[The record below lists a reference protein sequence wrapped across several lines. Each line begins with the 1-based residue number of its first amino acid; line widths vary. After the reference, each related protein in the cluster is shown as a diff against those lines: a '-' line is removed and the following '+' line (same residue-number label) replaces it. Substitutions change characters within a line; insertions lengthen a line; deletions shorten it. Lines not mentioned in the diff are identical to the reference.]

1 MSTSRRKERLLSLGW
16 LWLMLSSCTRL
27 FLWTVLSHKASAGK
41 KNTSIIFILKCHI
54 AHKLSKSNC
63 YAWHWPIWSRYIGN
77 FKWSASTLT
86 NMKLQPQS
94 HMVLVKPCRLDIKV
108 YSWRGW
114 TAQLVVQKIQLSV
127 KHIKICK
134 GGIKPAANN
143 LKFWMRQNHKKMMF
157 YWLYVNVKT
166 VCRHKRTHS
175 TRHAVSL
182 HPEEWLLWQ

>member
-1 MSTSRRKERLLSLGW
+1 MTDAVELYSPISLKSCHIKHQQEKKHIHHFHSKMSHLY
-16 LWLMLSSCTRL
+16 
-27 FLWTVLSHKASAGK
+27 
-41 KNTSIIFILKCHI
+41 I

-63 YAWHWPIWSRYIGN
+63 FAWHWPIWSRYIGN

-182 HPEEWLLWQ
+182 HPEE